1 MMDVPMPLDGA
12 ERLAE
17 LIRLLMSHAPA
28 AIAMFDLDMRYVMA
42 TPRWHTDFRLGDQSL
57 IGRSHYEVFPDIPDH
72 WKAMHQRCMMGASER
87 NEEEPFARSDGRID
101 WIRGEIVPWRDSQ
114 GEIGGIIMFS
124 EVITQSRR
132 AEETIKRMAHSDPLT
147 DLPNKQLFMDRLN
160 QAVVHA
166 SAHERQLAVMFLDL
180 DRFKLINDTLG
191 HDIGDL
197 LLMSIAERL
206 AGCMTA
212 QDTVARLGG
221 DEFTI
226 ILGDVSSATEVANI
240 ADTILAALAKPI
252 RVRDQELFISTSI
265 GISMFPVDGSN
276 SVHLLKNAD
285 AALYRAKERGN
296 GYEFYVSEMNAAAPE
311 RLALENSLRRAM
323 DRGELSLH
331 YQPQM
336 DLVTGRIVGAEALAR
351 WNHPDWGMVPPA
363 TFIPLA
369 EETGLIIPI
378 TEWVLRTAC
387 QQSKAWQTA
396 GWPAIRI
403 SVNLSGRSF
412 KQRDLA
418 SMVDRVFRETGLLPQ
433 HLDLE
438 LTESSLME
446 DVEATT
452 ATLGRLNAMGIQLS
466 IDDFGTGYSS
476 LSYLKR
482 FPLSTLK
489 IDRSFIR
496 DLANDQDDAAIV
508 KAIIALAHSLCLRVV
523 AEGVE
528 TEEQLNF
535 LRNEN
540 CDEIQG
546 YYFSRPLPADAFAQF
561 LAKQAASQAST
572 HTPVIPPSSARFA

>member
-1 MMDVPMPLDGA
+1 MMDKPTPMDGP

-17 LIRLLMSHAPA
+17 LIRLLMGHAPA
-28 AIAMFDLDMRYVMA
+28 AIAMFDRDMRYLMA
-42 TPRWHTDFRLGDQSL
+42 TPRWREDFRLGDQPL
-57 IGRSHYEVFPDIPDH
+57 IGRSHYEVFPDVPDH
-72 WKAMHQRCMMGASER
+72 WKAMHQRCLQGASER
-87 NEEEPFARSDGRID
+87 NEEEPFVRSDGRID
-101 WIRGEIVPWRDSQ
+101 WVRGEIQPWRDGN
-114 GEIGGIIMFS
+114 GEIGGIVMFS
-124 EVITQSRR
+124 EVITQTRR
-132 AEETIKRMAHSDPLT
+132 AEETIKRMAYSDPLT
-147 DLPNKQLFMDRLN
+147 DLPNKQLFMDRLHQVIAN
-160 QAVVHA
+160 AGA
-166 SAHERQLAVMFLDL
+166 NERQAAVMFLDL

-197 LLMSIAERL
+197 LLMAIAERL
-206 AGCMTA
+206 AGCMGPA
-212 QDTVARLGG
+212 DTVARLGG

-226 ILGDVSSATEVANI
+226 LLGDVLDAGKVAMV
-240 ADTILAALAKPI
+240 AESILAALSKPI
-252 RVRDQELFISTSI
+252 RVRDQELFVSASI
-265 GISMFPVDGSN
+265 GISMFPDDGEQPVD
-276 SVHLLKNAD
+276 LLKNAD
-285 AALYRAKERGN
+285 AALYQAKEHGN
-296 GYEFYVSEMNAAAPE
+296 GYEFYSADMNAKAPE
-311 RLALENSLRRAM
+311 RLALENSLRKAL
-323 DRGELSLH
+323 DRGEITLH
-331 YQPQM
+331 YQPQL
-336 DLVTGRIVGAEALAR
+336 DLASSRIVGAEALAR
-351 WNHPDWGMVPPA
+351 WQHPELGMIPPA

-369 EETGLIIPI
+369 EETGLILPI

-387 QQSKAWQTA
+387 LQNMEWQAA
-396 GWPAIRI
+396 GLPAIRI

-418 SMVDRVFRETGLLPQ
+418 AMVSRVFGETGLLPQ

-452 ATLGRLNAMGIQLS
+452 VTLDRLNAMGIQLS

-528 TEEQLNF
+528 TEEQLAF
-535 LRNEN
+535 LRAEN

-546 YYFSRPLPADAFAQF
+546 YYFSRPLPADAFMQF
-561 LAKQAASQAST
+561 LAKQTAI
-572 HTPVIPPSSARFA
+572 HPPLVG

>member
-1 MMDVPMPLDGA
+1 MMDKPMPLDGA

-17 LIRLLMSHAPA
+17 LIRLLMAHAPA
-28 AIAMFDLDMRYVMA
+28 AIAMFDRDMRYLMA
-42 TPRWHTDFRLGDQSL
+42 TPRWREDFRLGDQPL
-57 IGRSHYEVFPDIPDH
+57 IGRSHYEVFPESPDH
-72 WKAMHQRCMMGASER
+72 WKAMHQRCLQGASER
-87 NEEEPFARSDGRID
+87 NEEEPFVRADGRID
-101 WIRGEIVPWRDSQ
+101 WVRGEILPWRDSS
-114 GEIGGIIMFS
+114 GEIGGILMFS
-124 EVITQSRR
+124 EVITQTRR
-132 AEETIKRMAHSDPLT
+132 AEETIKRMAYSDPLT

-160 QAVVHA
+160 QAIEHA
-166 SAHERQLAVMFLDL
+166 GATQRQVAVMFLDL

-197 LLMSIAERL
+197 LLMAIAERL
-206 AGCMTA
+206 AGCMSTA
-212 QDTVARLGG
+212 DTVARLGG

-226 ILGDVSSATEVANI
+226 VLGDVSDAEEVAQI
-240 ADTILAALAKPI
+240 AKSILEALSKPI
-252 RVRDQELFISTSI
+252 RVRDQELFVSTSI
-265 GISMFPVDGSN
+265 GISMFPDDGEQA
-276 SVHLLKNAD
+276 VHLLKNAD
-285 AALYRAKERGN
+285 AALYQAKERGN
-296 GYEFYVSEMNAAAPE
+296 GYEFYVSTMNATAPE
-311 RLALENSLRRAM
+311 RLALENSLRRALE
-323 DRGELSLH
+323 RGELTLH
-331 YQPQM
+331 YQPQL
-336 DLVTGRIVGAEALAR
+336 DLSTGRIVGAEALAR
-351 WNHPDWGMVPPA
+351 WQHPEWGMVPPA

-387 QQSKAWQTA
+387 LQNKAWQMA
-396 GWPAIRI
+396 GLPPIRI

-418 SMVDRVFRETGLLPQ
+418 SMVDRVFSETGLLPH

-452 ATLGRLNAMGIQLS
+452 VTLNRLNGMGIQLS

-489 IDRSFIR
+489 IDRSFVR

-528 TEEQLNF
+528 TEEQLAF
-535 LRNEN
+535 LQAEN

-546 YYFSRPLPADAFAQF
+546 YYLSRPLPADAFAQF
-561 LAKQAASQAST
+561 LAKQASSHPKSSFKASAS
-572 HTPVIPPSSARFA
+572 